1 MAIPQKKL
9 EVVEKTPTKG
19 FYYKYKKFILLSLC
33 VSVGAAIWFYPAP
46 NGFSEASWHLF
57 AIFASTALGFML
69 QPVPNGV
76 VAILALV
83 MTVATGIL
91 EINQA
96 LSGFSA
102 SVIWLIVSAFIF
114 SVGLIKTGLGE
125 RVAYLLMKKF
135 GSNSLRLGYSLSF
148 GDLLLSLFIP
158 SNTARSGGI
167 MFPII
172 RSISEVTGSTLEK
185 RPRKIGAY
193 LIQTVMQTENITSG
207 LTLTG
212 MAGNLIII
220 AFISQIAN
228 VEISWIAWFA
238 AAIVPCL
245 ICLLFIPWIVYKLYP
260 PEMKETPEA
269 KVLAEKA
276 LAKLGPMKWQEK
288 VLGIILILTITGWA
302 TTNLTNIDAT
312 TIGLAAVCAMLISN
326 VINWKDVT
334 NQSNA
339 WDTLIWMGGMY
350 SLADNLAK
358 LEFFDSFA
366 NNVGGA
372 LEGVSWVPALIL
384 LVLIYVFST
393 YAFAS
398 GTAHI
403 LAMYPIMLGLA
414 IGLGAPPYLASLVL
428 AFSSAIFQSMTH
440 YSSGPAAVFY
450 AGGFVEQKTWWKLGL
465 QLVCLYLIVFGL
477 VGSLWWK
484 VLGLW

>member
-312 TIGLAAVCAMLISN
+312 TIGLAAV
-326 VINWKDVT
+326 
-334 NQSNA
+334 
-339 WDTLIWMGGMY
+339 
-350 SLADNLAK
+350 
-358 LEFFDSFA
+358 
-366 NNVGGA
+366 
-372 LEGVSWVPALIL
+372 
-384 LVLIYVFST
+384 
-393 YAFAS
+393 
-398 GTAHI
+398 
-403 LAMYPIMLGLA
+403 
-414 IGLGAPPYLASLVL
+414 
-428 AFSSAIFQSMTH
+428 
-440 YSSGPAAVFY
+440 
-450 AGGFVEQKTWWKLGL
+450 
-465 QLVCLYLIVFGL
+465 
-477 VGSLWWK
+477 
-484 VLGLW
+484 